1 MRTFTQALTG
11 SWKEL
16 LPEQTK
22 RHGTIDADVGSKLF
36 IQITDVQVTL
46 LVTCYASERKIEEKR
61 DFAALVGCCRSKHQ
75 QTPNG

>member
-1 MRTFTQALTG
+1 MRTFTHALTG

-22 RHGTIDADVGSKLF
+22 RHGGTIDADVGSKLF

-46 LVTCYASERKIEEKR
+46 LVTCYASERKIEEK
-61 DFAALVGCCRSKHQ
+61 
-75 QTPNG
+75 T